1 MYYLNAIHSSL
12 RWVLLIILL
21 ISIAQAFSGWFG
33 KKEFTPQFRK
43 SVLYTVIITH
53 LQFVLGLV
61 MYFMSGFVDFNMSV
75 SMKNPVTRFFTV
87 EHIAMMVVAIV
98 LITLG
103 SALSKRGKT
112 DEAKYKRVAIFF
124 TLALILILAAI
135 PWPFRE
141 ALGRNWF

>member
-33 KKEFTPQFRK
+33 KKEFTPQFSK
-43 SVLYTVIITH
+43 SVLYTVIVTH

-75 SMKNPVTRFFTV
+75 SMKNPVLRFFTV

-112 DEAKYKRVAIFF
+112 DEAKYKRVAICF
-124 TLALILILAAI
+124 TLALVIILAAI